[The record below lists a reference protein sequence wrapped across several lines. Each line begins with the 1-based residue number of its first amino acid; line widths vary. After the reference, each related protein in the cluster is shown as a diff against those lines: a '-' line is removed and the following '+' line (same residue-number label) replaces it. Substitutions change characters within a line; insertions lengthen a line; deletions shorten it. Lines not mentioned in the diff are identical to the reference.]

1 MTEKDNIQ
9 ELLREKLQYHEV
21 TPPDAVWQNVS
32 NSLSNVAATS
42 GAAAGTS
49 TLLLKVAAAVIG
61 VSGLG
66 IATYLLVQDDI
77 PVKEKTTSIQIDE
90 EKESQETK
98 TSEPESN
105 DLLVIEAEDKSAIK
119 STKESNVTENT
130 VEYIEVIALE
140 EQSIIVEENE
150 LEPQNTPAEVP
161 ASNNEPA
168 AAIEEVMENPLP
180 PAPIEEPASIVSENS
195 EEEIQEMPEVE
206 NQEETDTEVEEEV
219 TLPNIFTPNND
230 GANDFFEINISEK
243 QDFQIVVINHM
254 NKVVFQSSSV
264 DFRWDGMLPSG
275 EPAPS
280 GNYVYFISAKT
291 MSGKDFVKSS
301 KLRIQR

>member
-1 MTEKDNIQ
+1 MIEKDNIQ
-9 ELLREKLQYHEV
+9 ELLQEKLQSHEV

-32 NSLSNVAATS
+32 SSLSNVAATS

-49 TLLLKVAAAVIG
+49 TLLKIAAAVIG

-66 IATYLLVQDDI
+66 IATYFMVQDDI
-77 PVKEKTTSIQIDE
+77 PTKEKTSFIQIDE
-90 EKESQETK
+90 EIESQETK
-98 TSEPESN
+98 TSDPEN
-105 DLLVIEAEDKSAIK
+105 KVIEIE
-119 STKESNVTENT
+119 ENENLS
-130 VEYIEVIALE
+130 VLE
-140 EQSIIVEENE
+140 TPDFNQPENIVEEIAVEEESIVLQENE
-150 LEPQNTPAEVP
+150 LELVENPTEVIPTNTEQVEVR
-161 ASNNEPA
+161 
-168 AAIEEVMENPLP
+168 EEVVENPSP
-180 PAPIEEPASIVSENS
+180 STQIEEPVSVSS
-195 EEEIQEMPEVE
+195 ESSDEEAQEMPNVE
-206 NQEETDTEVEEEV
+206 DQEETFTEAVEEV

-230 GANDFFEINISEK
+230 GANDFFEINIGEK

-254 NKVVFQSSSV
+254 NKVVFQSNSV

-275 EPAPS
+275 DPAPS

>member
-1 MTEKDNIQ
+1 MIEKDNIQ
-9 ELLREKLQYHEV
+9 ELLREKFQSHEV

-32 NSLSNVAATS
+32 SSLSNVAATS

-49 TLLLKVAAAVIG
+49 TLLKIAAAVIG

-66 IATYLLVQDDI
+66 IATYFMNQDDI
-77 PVKEKTTSIQIDE
+77 PTKEKTSSIQIE
-90 EKESQETK
+90 EEIESQETK
-98 TSEPESN
+98 TSEPEN
-105 DLLVIEAEDKSAIK
+105 KVIEIEENENRSVIETPDFDQP
-119 STKESNVTENT
+119 ESI
-130 VEYIEVIALE
+130 VEEIAVEEESIAL
-140 EQSIIVEENE
+140 QENE
-150 LEPQNTPAEVP
+150 LELT
-161 ASNNEPA
+161 
-168 AAIEEVMENPLP
+168 ENPTEVIP
-180 PAPIEEPASIVSENS
+180 TNTEQVDVREEAVVNPSPSTQIEEPVSVVSES
-195 EEEIQEMPEVE
+195 SDEEAQEMPNVE
-206 NQEETDTEVEEEV
+206 DQEETFTEAEEEV

-230 GANDFFEINISEK
+230 GANDFFEINIDEK

-254 NKVVFQSSSV
+254 NKVVFQSNSV

-275 EPAPS
+275 DPAPS

>member
-1 MTEKDNIQ
+1 MIEKDNIQ
-9 ELLREKLQYHEV
+9 ELLQEKLQSHEV

-32 NSLSNVAATS
+32 SSISNVAATS

-49 TLLLKVAAAVIG
+49 TLLKIAAAVIG

-66 IATYLLVQDDI
+66 IATYFMVQDDI
-77 PVKEKTTSIQIDE
+77 PTKEKTSSIQIE
-90 EKESQETK
+90 EEIESQETK
-98 TSEPESN
+98 TSEPEN
-105 DLLVIEAEDKSAIK
+105 KVIEIEENENFSVVETPDFNQL
-119 STKESNVTENT
+119 ES
-130 VEYIEVIALE
+130 
-140 EQSIIVEENE
+140 IVEEIAVEEETIVFQENE
-150 LEPQNTPAEVP
+150 LELTENPTEVIPTNTEQVDVK
-161 ASNNEPA
+161 
-168 AAIEEVMENPLP
+168 EEVVENPSP
-180 PAPIEEPASIVSENS
+180 STQIEEPVSMSS
-195 EEEIQEMPEVE
+195 ESSDEEVQEIPEFE
-206 NQEETDTEVEEEV
+206 NQEETFAEAEEEV

-230 GANDFFEINISEK
+230 GANDFFEINIGEK

-254 NKVVFQSSSV
+254 NKVVFQSNSV

-275 EPAPS
+275 DPAPS

>member
-1 MTEKDNIQ
+1 MIEKDNIQ
-9 ELLREKLQYHEV
+9 ELLQEKFQSHEV

-32 NSLSNVAATS
+32 SSLSNVAATS

-49 TLLLKVAAAVIG
+49 TLLKIAAAVIG

-66 IATYLLVQDDI
+66 IATYFMVQDDI
-77 PVKEKTTSIQIDE
+77 PTKEKTSSIQIE
-90 EKESQETK
+90 EEIESQETK
-98 TSEPESN
+98 TSEPEN
-105 DLLVIEAEDKSAIK
+105 KVIEIEENEKLSVIETPDFNQP
-119 STKESNVTENT
+119 ESFVEEIAVEEETT
-130 VEYIEVIALE
+130 VL
-140 EQSIIVEENE
+140 QENE
-150 LEPQNTPAEVP
+150 LELVENPTEVIPTNTEQVDVR
-161 ASNNEPA
+161 
-168 AAIEEVMENPLP
+168 EEVVENPSP
-180 PAPIEEPASIVSENS
+180 STQIEEPVTVVSESS
-195 EEEIQEMPEVE
+195 EEEIQETHEVG
-206 NQEETDTEVEEEV
+206 NQEEIFTELEEEV

-230 GANDFFEINISEK
+230 GANDFFEINIDEK

-254 NKVVFQSSSV
+254 NKVVFQSNSV

-275 EPAPS
+275 DPAPS

>member
-1 MTEKDNIQ
+1 MIEKDNIQ
-9 ELLREKLQYHEV
+9 ELLQEKLQSHEV

-32 NSLSNVAATS
+32 SSLSNVAATS

-49 TLLLKVAAAVIG
+49 TLLKIAAAVIG

-66 IATYLLVQDDI
+66 IATYFMVQDDI
-77 PVKEKTTSIQIDE
+77 PTKEKTSSIQIE
-90 EKESQETK
+90 EEIESQETK
-98 TSEPESN
+98 TSEPEN
-105 DLLVIEAEDKSAIK
+105 KVIEIEENENHSVIETPDFEQP
-119 STKESNVTENT
+119 ES
-130 VEYIEVIALE
+130 
-140 EQSIIVEENE
+140 IVEEMAVEEETIVIQENKLE
-150 LEPQNTPAEVP
+150 LEEIPTEVIQTNTEQIQVT
-161 ASNNEPA
+161 
-168 AAIEEVMENPLP
+168 EEAVDNSILSTQ
-180 PAPIEEPASIVSENS
+180 IEEPVNVVSESS
-195 EEEIQEMPEVE
+195 EGQVQETPEVE
-206 NQEETDTEVEEEV
+206 SQEEIFTEAEEEV

-230 GANDFFEINISEK
+230 GANDFFEINIGQK

-254 NKVVFQSSSV
+254 NKVVFQSNSV

-275 EPAPS
+275 DPAPS